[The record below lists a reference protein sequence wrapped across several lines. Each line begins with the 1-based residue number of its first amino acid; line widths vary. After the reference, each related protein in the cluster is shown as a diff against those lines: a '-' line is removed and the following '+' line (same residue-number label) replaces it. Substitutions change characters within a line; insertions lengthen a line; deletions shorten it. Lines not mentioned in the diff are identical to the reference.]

1 MTVSTPARPARA
13 AEVSTRNSDSGV
25 VMRTSGGLVAKVRRS
40 FGGVSPVRTPT
51 RTSATGTPC
60 AVAAAVMPTSGD
72 RRFRSTS
79 AASAFRGETYSTRQ
93 RRCGSSGGGSVS
105 NRSIAARNAASV
117 LPDPVG
123 ATTSACSPEAIASHA
138 PACACVGASNAPS
151 NHARVGA
158 EKGASG
164 SAEAPVDVID
174 PFSPAAPTR
183 RVRYHPRRPRPPPGY
198 TNHDGA
204 GTRTPCPQGG
214 TTMHEH
220 ELFDA
225 EATAVPSE
233 LQGLTDALA
242 TAEGKFLDKP
252 NVVGVA
258 LGHKITDGVMSDTP
272 SIMVLVS
279 HKVPADMLRPADRVT
294 KTVDNTPTD
303 VLEVG
308 HLVAGGEAPAE
319 PLRAVDAQTLAS
331 RVRPVRPGYS
341 VGHPKVTAGTIGAGC
356 YDIAP
361 LPGMPE
367 RYSVLSNNHVLATSD
382 DAQIGD
388 PVYQPGVFDG
398 GGPADAIGRLARYV
412 PIRFDGTC
420 NYVDAALAEVP
431 FDTIDRDI
439 YWSGYPTTAATAAA
453 VG

>member
-1 MTVSTPARPARA
+1 
-13 AEVSTRNSDSGV
+13 
-25 VMRTSGGLVAKVRRS
+25 
-40 FGGVSPVRTPT
+40 
-51 RTSATGTPC
+51 
-60 AVAAAVMPTSGD
+60 
-72 RRFRSTS
+72 
-79 AASAFRGETYSTRQ
+79 
-93 RRCGSSGGGSVS
+93 
-105 NRSIAARNAASV
+105 
-117 LPDPVG
+117 

-198 TNHDGA
+198 TNHDGV

-242 TAEGKFLDKP
+242 TAEDKFLDKP

-341 VGHPKVTAGTIGAGC
+341 MGHPKVTAGTIGAGC

-361 LPGMPE
+361 LPGMPP
-367 RYSVLSNNHVLATSD
+367 RYYVLSNNHVLANSN

-420 NYVDAALAEVP
+420 NYVDAAIAEVP

-439 YWSGYPTTAATAAA
+439 YWSGYPTTAATAAPVGQLVKKTGRTTHFTTGRVTA
-453 VG
+453 VNATVNVGYGGGKVARFCNQIITTTMSAGGDSGSLVLDWENRPVGLLFAGSAVATILNPIATVQVALGVRLWQ

>member
-1 MTVSTPARPARA
+1 
-13 AEVSTRNSDSGV
+13 
-25 VMRTSGGLVAKVRRS
+25 
-40 FGGVSPVRTPT
+40 
-51 RTSATGTPC
+51 
-60 AVAAAVMPTSGD
+60 
-72 RRFRSTS
+72 
-79 AASAFRGETYSTRQ
+79 
-93 RRCGSSGGGSVS
+93 
-105 NRSIAARNAASV
+105 
-117 LPDPVG
+117 
-123 ATTSACSPEAIASHA
+123 
-138 PACACVGASNAPS
+138 
-151 NHARVGA
+151 
-158 EKGASG
+158 
-164 SAEAPVDVID
+164 
-174 PFSPAAPTR
+174 
-183 RVRYHPRRPRPPPGY
+183 
-198 TNHDGA
+198 
-204 GTRTPCPQGG
+204 
-214 TTMHEH
+214 MHEH

-242 TAEGKFLDKP
+242 TAEDKFLDKP

-361 LPGMPE
+361 LPGMPP
-367 RYSVLSNNHVLATSD
+367 RYYVLSNNHVLANSN

-420 NYVDAALAEVP
+420 NYVDAAIAEVP

-453 VG
+453 VGQLVKKTGRTTHFTTGRVTAVNATVNVGYGGGKVARFCNQIITTTMSAGGDSGSLVLDWENRPVGLLFAGSAVATILNPIATVQVALGVRLWP